1 MKATNTLKRRQFLKL
16 SIAGSALAVG
26 GSALSACVPLQRAG
40 MPGGMMPTSAQ
51 PQTTVLPL
59 AINSIFKPDLDID
72 LTATTG
78 QVAVLP
84 GTKTNVFRYE
94 AKVLVG
100 NPNNV
105 TALPDNYLGPV
116 IHAKRGQKVRVRFNN
131 QIPGEPGIVHWHGLV
146 LPERMDGHPRDQIAS
161 GQTYIYEF
169 EVKNRAG
176 TYWFHPHTHG
186 LTASQVNKGLA
197 GLFIVSDEEEAA
209 LGLPAGERDIP
220 IIIQDRTFDADNQFV
235 YNAISMND
243 MMSTM
248 QSGGMMSGTQSG
260 GMMAGGMM
268 SGTQSGGMEA
278 GGMMTSMQGM
288 MSSVM
293 GFLGERILVNGK
305 PDAILPVATQA
316 YRLRLLNGSN
326 SRIYK
331 LAWSDGTPL
340 IVIGTDGG
348 LLEKPATRD
357 FIMLGPGERIELW
370 ADFAKRKVGDE
381 VTLESLS
388 FESGEVMGAGMM
400 GGMGNMQGM
409 MNGNAPALGAP
420 MTILKVRVANQVQDT
435 LKLPEV
441 LSNLNALRVYEAT
454 NAKSPRQFRLTLN
467 GMQWLINGRKF
478 DMEAVADDEIVKLN
492 TTEIWEFLN
501 EKNPGGMMDA
511 NGMPHPF
518 HIHGV
523 QFNIIERTVLPDL
536 QSVWNAVRGGFVDE
550 GWKDTFVIMPGER
563 VKVLARF
570 TESGKYVFHCHNLEH
585 ENQGMMRNYEVRA

>member
-16 SIAGSALAVG
+16 GIAGGAFAVG
-26 GSALSACVPLQRAG
+26 GSALSACVPLQRAN
-40 MPGGMMPTSAQ
+40 MPGGMMRTSAQ
-51 PQTTVLPL
+51 PQTT
-59 AINSIFKPDLDID
+59 AIAPIVNSGFKPDLDID

-78 QVAVLP
+78 QVTVLP
-84 GTKTNVFRYE
+84 GPKTNVFRYE
-94 AKVLVG
+94 AKVLAG
-100 NPNNV
+100 NANSV

-209 LGLPAGERDIP
+209 LGLPTGERDIP
-220 IIIQDRTFDADNQFV
+220 IIIQDRTFDAGNQFV
-235 YNAISMND
+235 YNIVSMND
-243 MMSTM
+243 MMSAM
-248 QSGGMMSGTQSG
+248 QSGGMMNGNMMSDTQSG
-260 GMMAGGMM
+260 GMMGGN
-268 SGTQSGGMEA
+268 
-278 GGMMTSMQGM
+278 MMTGMQGM
-288 MSSVM
+288 MASVM

-316 YRLRLLNGSN
+316 YRLWLLNGSN

-331 LAWSDGTPL
+331 LAWGDGTPL
-340 IVIGTDGG
+340 TIMGTDGG
-348 LLEKPATRD
+348 LLEKPVTRG
-357 FIMLGPGERIELW
+357 FVMLGPGERLELW
-370 ADFAKRKVGDE
+370 ADFGKRAVGDE
-381 VTLESLS
+381 VTLTSLS

-420 MTILKVRVANQVQDT
+420 MTILKVRVEKQVQDT
-435 LKLPEV
+435 LKLPEA
-441 LSNLNALRVYEAT
+441 LSNLNALSAKEAT
-454 NAKSPRQFRLTLN
+454 NAESPRQFRLTLN
-467 GMQWLINGRKF
+467 GMQWLINGRSF

-523 QFNIIERTVLPDL
+523 QFNIIERSVLPDL
-536 QSVWNAVRGGFVDE
+536 QPIWNDVRAGFVDE

-563 VKVLARF
+563 VKVLTRF
-570 TESGKYVFHCHNLEH
+570 TEPGKYVFHCHNLEH
-585 ENQGMMRNYEVRA
+585 ESQGMMRNYEVRT